1 MTAMQ
6 ECSIAIGQNGR
17 IVIPTAMRKALG
29 LQEGQRLLLRLEN
42 QCIIMEKSADI
53 VLKLQNRFRKI
64 PVSLADEL
72 IQERRQ
78 EAAKE
83 NHDS

>member
-1 MTAMQ
+1 MQ

>member
-42 QCIIMEKSADI
+42 QCIIMEKPADI